1 MIPLTVIMAFLGTI
15 ITLFFNSLANAWKD
29 LGKETKNVYAISV
42 QNFVEEIKKDFT
54 DKLDKRRAKE
64 PNNFEGSLDKV
75 KAWC

>member
-1 MIPLTVIMAFLGTI
+1 MIPLTVIMSFLGTI